1 MKKGS
6 CINSEIS
13 YAIAKMGHYD
23 QITIADAGLPIP
35 DGVKRIDLAVTYGI
49 PSFKDVF
56 NIVMGDL
63 KIQRA
68 YIACE
73 TKTDNPNLYDFFCSE
88 IKKAGAEMV
97 EIPHNEFKKMTKENK
112 AVIRT
117 GECKPFA
124 NIILES
130 TVVF

>member
-13 YAIAKMGHYD
+13 YEIAKMGHYD

-35 DGVKRIDLAVTYGI
+35 NDVKRIDLAVTYDI

-56 NIVMGDL
+56 NIVMSDL

-73 TKTDNPNLYDFFCSE
+73 TKTDNPDLYDYLCSE
-88 IKKAGAEMV
+88 IKKVGAEMV
-97 EIPHNEFKKMTKENK
+97 EVPHTELKKMIKENK

-117 GECKPFA
+117 GECKPFS